1 MLLAVLAGVA
11 VADIHSFDCPMK
23 QLGLN
28 FVQTIQ
34 PFRSQANFQ
43 VLCGAGVGDACR
55 PQLDDTP
62 LVMEWVGGQ
71 GLWLAGRE

>member
-1 MLLAVLAGVA
+1 VLLAVLSGVA

-34 PFRSQANFQ
+34 PFLELITASLAVANP
-43 VLCGAGVGDACR
+43 G
-55 PQLDDTP
+55 
-62 LVMEWVGGQ
+62 
-71 GLWLAGRE
+71 